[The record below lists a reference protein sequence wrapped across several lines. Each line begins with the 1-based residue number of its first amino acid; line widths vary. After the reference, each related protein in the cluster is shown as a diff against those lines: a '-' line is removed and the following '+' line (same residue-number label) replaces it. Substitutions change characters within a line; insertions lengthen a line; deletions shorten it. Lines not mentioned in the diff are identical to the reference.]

1 MPAALTFR
9 KGGGIMP
16 VKAYV
21 LIEVT
26 PGTSREVAAKAK
38 AIEGVKSVS
47 VVTGPHD
54 VIALVEINDAK
65 ALGDLLITKLQKI
78 EGVAG
83 TMTDVVID

>member
-1 MPAALTFR
+1 MS
-9 KGGGIMP
+9 

-21 LIEVT
+21 LIEAA
-26 PGTSREVAAKAK
+26 PGASREVAAKAK
-38 AIEGVKSVS
+38 TIEGVKSVS

-54 VIALVEINDAK
+54 VIALIETTDAK

-78 EGVAG
+78 DGIAG

>member
-1 MPAALTFR
+1 MA
-9 KGGGIMP
+9 

-21 LIEVT
+21 LIEAA
-26 PGTSREVAAKAK
+26 PGASREVAAKAQK
-38 AIEGVKSVS
+38 IDGVTSVS

-54 VIALVEINDAK
+54 VIALVETADAK

-78 EGVAG
+78 EGIAG